1 MRVLLSAVLYIVL
14 AAGANAADPAAL
26 AALRDGSMQKL
37 VIHDTPQ
44 PVSDAAFTA
53 PDGTEHRLS
62 DWQGQVVVLNFWAT
76 WCAPCRVEM
85 PMLDALQRDLG
96 GPDFAVLPVATGRN
110 PPEGIRR
117 FYDEAG
123 IADLPVYL
131 DPRQGLAREMAVLGL
146 PVTVV
151 LNRQGQEVA
160 RLTGE
165 ADWNSAS
172 ARAIVAALVAA
183 D

>member
-1 MRVLLSAVLYIVL
+1 MRVLMSAVLYIAL
-14 AAGANAADPAAL
+14 AAGANAADPADL
-26 AALRDGSMQKL
+26 AALREGSMQKL
-37 VIHDTPQ
+37 VVHDTPQ
-44 PVSDAAFTA
+44 PVSDAAFTT
-53 PDGTEHRLS
+53 PDGAEHRLS

-85 PMLDALQRDLG
+85 PMLDALQRDMG
-96 GPDFAVLPVATGRN
+96 GPEFAVLPVATGRN

-123 IADLPVYL
+123 ITDLPVFL

-165 ADWNSAS
+165 ADWNSPS
-172 ARAIVAALVAA
+172 ARAIVAALVAT